1 MPHVSRL
8 QTKAIDPGKR
18 MPLLDQWDLG
28 EWAECADEAQPGA
41 IEEQPHELG
50 GGEKGVGL
58 HVAGHPCSVQL
69 RAHIDEQ
76 SKNEKR
82 RGRLPRGPG
91 GLGSFLGRPLAQEQV
106 EQADDEVE
114 GAEQGRHQDVGVK
127 SAGVEGAVSVDLE
140 ADAGVDSV
148 EERAQEEPR
157 TEEGARPRRPARR
170 ASSKSKLGAGAG
182 ATAVRRR
189 AESGVA

>member
-1 MPHVSRL
+1 
-8 QTKAIDPGKR
+8 
-18 MPLLDQWDLG
+18 
-28 EWAECADEAQPGA
+28 
-41 IEEQPHELG
+41 
-50 GGEKGVGL
+50 
-58 HVAGHPCSVQL
+58 
-69 RAHIDEQ
+69 
-76 SKNEKR
+76 
-82 RGRLPRGPG
+82 
-91 GLGSFLGRPLAQEQV
+91 V

-157 TEEGARPRRPARR
+157 TEERRLRRPARR